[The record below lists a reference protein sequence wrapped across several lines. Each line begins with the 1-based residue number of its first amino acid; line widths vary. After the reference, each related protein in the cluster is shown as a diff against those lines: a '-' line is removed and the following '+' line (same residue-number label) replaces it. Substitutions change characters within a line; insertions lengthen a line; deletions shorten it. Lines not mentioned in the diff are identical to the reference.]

1 MMSIQLLATKAGS
14 FCSIRK
20 TDAFGSPINV
30 NINIYIYISSNEK
43 ST

>member
-30 NINIYIYISSNEK
+30 NINYIYISSNEK